1 MYAIFRSKITQLAL
15 VITAASIGIYLLW
28 SYILSFQTVTF
39 SFDSS
44 QGYIEITRGD
54 TETFYPPNGQSIE
67 LKKGE
72 YRMTHVGDSLQKDV
86 QNIRIDDDTSTI
98 DVDFSFTQAYL
109 NELYDK
115 EKEAINTQLTDTYPT
130 VTQRYNLS
138 EARLYADG
146 TIFGA
151 TLRAKDSSGDNSDSL
166 RLLMQ
171 KESGNWRV
179 TATPAPVLTVV
190 QYPDVP
196 RDILLRINQVR

>member
-15 VITAASIGIYLLW
+15 VIIAASIGIYFLW

-44 QGYIEITRGD
+44 QGYVEITRDGA
-54 TETFYPPNGQSIE
+54 EALYPPNGQSIE

-72 YRMTHVGDSLQKDV
+72 YRMAHIGDSLQKDI

-98 DVDFSFTQAYL
+98 DVDFSYTQTFL
-109 NELYDK
+109 DKLYDK
-115 EKEAINTQLTDTYPT
+115 EKEVINTQLTRTYPS

-151 TLRAKDSSGDNSDSL
+151 TLRAKDSSGDSSDTL

-171 KESGNWRV
+171 KKSDTWRV
-179 TATPAPVLTVV
+179 VATPAPVLTVI

-196 RDILLRINQVR
+196 RDILLHINQVR